1 MEINVNVISC
11 ELKSGVGKTSGKAYS
26 FYVGK
31 VYLLGAVVEF
41 TSADEFKGDISKS
54 VRAKVTLTDFNN
66 SIKCK
71 LAKVV

>member
-1 MEINVNVISC
+1 METNVNVISC
-11 ELKSGVGKTSGKAYS
+11 ELKSGIGKASGKPYS

-41 TSADEFKGDISKS
+41 TSEDEFKGDISKS

-71 LAKVV
+71 LSKAV